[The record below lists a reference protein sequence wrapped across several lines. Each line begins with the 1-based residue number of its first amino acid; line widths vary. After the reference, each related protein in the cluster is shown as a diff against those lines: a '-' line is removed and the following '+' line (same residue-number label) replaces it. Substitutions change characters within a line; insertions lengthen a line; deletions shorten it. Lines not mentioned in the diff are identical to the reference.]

1 SKFKEFLRSRKAR
14 TQEELN
20 RVISEALAEQVRQ
33 LYRSCLLKMMSLV
46 GLNIVVFEGEKRCQ
60 EKYPQYFPLVGSR
73 NFGSGWGFG
82 DQTPT
87 VYLLPTYT
95 LH

>member
-46 GLNIVVFEGEKRCQ
+46 GLNIVVFEGEKRCKCSQ
-60 EKYPQYFPLVGSR
+60 RIL
-73 NFGSGWGFG
+73 
-82 DQTPT
+82 T
-87 VYLLPTYT
+87 
-95 LH
+95 